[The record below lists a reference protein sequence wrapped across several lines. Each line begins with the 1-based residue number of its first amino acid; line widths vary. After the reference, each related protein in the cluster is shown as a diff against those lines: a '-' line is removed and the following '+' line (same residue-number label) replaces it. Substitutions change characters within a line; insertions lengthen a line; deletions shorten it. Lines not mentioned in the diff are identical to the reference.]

1 MKEAVGKLR
10 GTAVTSESVSATEG
24 SSATAGDGSAGTLA
38 IVGRLAYLADA
49 QPEEAPAHNHHRAM
63 TDIVDP
69 DKRSE
74 IMSRIRGR
82 DTEPEMIVRRI
93 AHGLGFRFRLHR
105 RDLPGSP
112 DLVLPRYRAVIMVHG
127 CFWHRHP
134 GCKYASS
141 PKTRVRFWEGKFEGN
156 VVRDRRNETALLEL
170 GWRVMV
176 VWECET
182 KDRDAVAERIIAY
195 LGEDGGHPDGGSGA

>member
-1 MKEAVGKLR
+1 
-10 GTAVTSESVSATEG
+10 
-24 SSATAGDGSAGTLA
+24 
-38 IVGRLAYLADA
+38 
-49 QPEEAPAHNHHRAM
+49 M
-63 TDIVDP
+63 TDVFDP
-69 DKRSE
+69 EKRSE

-82 DTEPEMIVRRI
+82 DTKPEMIVRRI

-112 DLVLPRYRAVIMVHG
+112 DLVFPKHRAVIMVHG

-141 PKTRVRFWEGKFEGN
+141 PKTRVRFWEDKFEGN
-156 VVRDRRNETALLEL
+156 VVRDRRNEEALHEL

-176 VWECET
+176 IWECET
-182 KDRDAVAERIIAY
+182 RDHEAVAARIESF
-195 LGEDGGHPDGGSGA
+195 LRPDESEVDRGSGA